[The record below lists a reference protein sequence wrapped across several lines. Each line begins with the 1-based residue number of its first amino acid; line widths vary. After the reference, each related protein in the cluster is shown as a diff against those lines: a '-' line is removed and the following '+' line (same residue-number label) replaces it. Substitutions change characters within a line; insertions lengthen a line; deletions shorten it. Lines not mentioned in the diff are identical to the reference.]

1 MFLDTTYFGHTFGA
15 LVLMDSVSKQVLS
28 VDIVAYE
35 TNQLYYQAIQKLKDN
50 NMIIQ
55 SIICDG
61 RKGLPQLF
69 ADIPVQ
75 LCQFH
80 QVQTVIRYLSNKP
93 KSLAAEQLRA
103 LTLTLTKSSFSSF
116 QAALNS
122 LYRQHKQYVN
132 ERTINAET
140 GKTHYTHK
148 RLRSVYLSLKRNLPL
163 LFTFEQ
169 YPELFIPNTTNL
181 LESRCAGLKSALNH
195 HCGLNLENK
204 TMFIKDYFSN

>member
-1 MFLDTTYFGHTFGA
+1 MILDTTYFGHTFGA

-35 TNQLYYQAIQKLKDN
+35 TNQLYYQAVKKLKDN

-80 QVQTVIRYLSNKP
+80 QVKTVIRYLTNKP
-93 KSLAAEQLRA
+93 KSLAAEQFRA

-122 LYRQHKQYVN
+122 WYRQHKQYVN

-148 RLRSVYLSLKRNLPL
+148 RLRS
-163 LFTFEQ
+163 
-169 YPELFIPNTTNL
+169 
-181 LESRCAGLKSALNH
+181 A
-195 HCGLNLENK
+195 
-204 TMFIKDYFSN
+204 